1 MIYRRVHPP
10 LFSLIQTVSVVLR
23 AGFSVPLSPGDVWL
37 TLNPQNLLIKPQPT
51 ILVPHLK
58 DRFFN
63 CNSKLIFRTKID
75 HLTDL
80 YLKLRLSLICISY
93 RQFFACKDSDSSNV

>member
-23 AGFSVPLSPGDVWL
+23 ISLSISLSPGDVWL
-37 TLNPQNLLIKPQPT
+37 TLNPQNLLIKQQPT
-51 ILVPHLK
+51 IIVPHLK

-80 YLKLRLSLICISY
+80 YLKLRLSLICIYY